1 MAKATKA
8 NGKKRRKAT
17 INRSLI
23 IKLSVFVFLC
33 VVAIGVVVGIST
45 HNQYKEMKSVLDRD
59 TIYNNIYIDAV
70 NVGGMTK
77 EQAKAALEEQ
87 VLGRLLNK
95 TVTLVDSDGERYPLT
110 YSQFGVTLD
119 LEKQVNAA
127 YEYGRSGSIRKRY
140 NTVMAL
146 ENQAKHINDTPETE
160 TPYSYDSNK
169 ITEAVKALEDKV
181 YVAPTNATMVKEN
194 GKFVTKSG
202 KIGYKLN
209 VEATA
214 KAVED
219 MVKFKNEGEDNV
231 DVFISKETIQPEYKE
246 DAFDNSKDVV
256 GEASTKYSGGD
267 SARITNM
274 KVAAGKIN
282 TTVIY
287 PNEVFSTNKCFGEMT
302 AKNGYQPAPTIVSGK
317 LVDDYG
323 GGVCQVSSTLYNAV
337 LYSEL
342 EVVERQNHSLKVG
355 YEDYGFDATLAGD
368 YIDFKFKNSTDKPIY
383 LEAYLTGSKVICRIY
398 GHETR
403 SKDRTIKFENSL
415 VETIEPGADKITYD
429 DTLDEGVKETT
440 VKALKGYKYKVYKF
454 VYEKGQLV
462 EKVLVNNSYY
472 KPRAAEIT
480 VGTKKPETAEAS
492 TEETTAA
499 ATTTTPS
506 A

>member
-1 MAKATKA
+1 MAKA
-8 NGKKRRKAT
+8 NGKKRKKVA

-23 IKLSVFVFLC
+23 IKLCIFVFIC
-33 VVAIGVVVGIST
+33 VVGIGCVIGITSY
-45 HNQYKEMKSVLDRD
+45 NQYKEMKSVLDRD

-77 EQAKAALEEQ
+77 EQAREALEEQ

-95 TVTLVDSDGERYPLT
+95 TVTLTSDNGNYTFT
-110 YSQFGVTLD
+110 YADFGASLD
-119 LEKQVNAA
+119 FEKQLEAA
-127 YEYGRSGSIRKRY
+127 YEYGRSGSIKKRY

-146 ENQAKHINDTPETE
+146 ENQAKHITDTFEMA
-160 TPYSYDSNK
+160 TPYTYDAEK
-169 ITEAVKALEDKV
+169 ITEAVKSIEDKV
-181 YVAPTNATMVKEN
+181 YVAPVNAKMVKVN

-202 KIGYKLN
+202 KIGYKLD
-209 VEATA
+209 VESTA

-219 MVKFKNEGEDNV
+219 MVKLRNDGENDV
-231 DVFISKETIQPEYKE
+231 DVMIATEVIQPEYNE
-246 DAFDNSKDVV
+246 TAFDNSKTVV

-302 AKNGYQPAPTIVSGK
+302 EKNGYKPAPTIVSGK

-342 EVVERQNHSLKVG
+342 EVVERRNHSLKVG
-355 YEDYGFDATLAGD
+355 YSDYGFDATLAGD

-383 LEAYLTGSKVICRIY
+383 LEAYLTSNRVVCRIY

-415 VETIEPGADKITYD
+415 IETIEPGAEKIVYD
-429 DTLDEGVKETT
+429 DTLEEGVKKTT
-440 VKALKGYKYKVYKF
+440 VTALKGYKYKVYKF

-472 KPRAAEIT
+472 KPRTAEIS
-480 VGTKKPETAEAS
+480 VGTKKPEMAEIVS
-492 TEETTAA
+492 EVTTE
-499 ATTTTPS
+499 ATSVSNT
-506 A
+506 